1 VSILTYSQRQA
12 CWDWCREFID
22 REAIYRAD
30 DTHPAIPGKAKGST
44 YIWQFYS
51 RRATLHP
58 EFARRLGLLFWD
70 HFLPVYAQ
78 QPFQVCAC
86 QPSGP
91 PIGMA
96 ILTAATRLKI
106 PVNLFIARREPKFGT
121 DSWFDGHARRDLPVL
136 MVDDIAASAPFLLL
150 ASVRVQQKLRLPL
163 HRNYFTL
170 VNKVGAGFNKS
181 AQHTENYLDGELV
194 APFIINNFARSA
206 ADFEERYGRKPG
218 WSGLVR

>member
-1 VSILTYSQRQA
+1 LLTYQQRQA
-12 CWDWCREFID
+12 HWEWCRDYID

-30 DTHPAIPGKAKGST
+30 DAHPPIPAKQAGGT
-44 YIWQFYS
+44 YIWQFYL
-51 RRATLHP
+51 RRATLNP
-58 EFARRLGLLFWD
+58 QFAHRLGLLFWD

-86 QPSGP
+86 DPSGP

-96 ILTAATRLKI
+96 IQTTATRLKI
-106 PVNLFIARREPKFGT
+106 PLNLFIARREPKSFGT
-121 DSWFDGHARRDLPVL
+121 DNWFDGYARPDLPVL

-163 HRNYFTL
+163 HRNYFTV
-170 VNKVGAGFNKS
+170 VNKVGAGFSKS

-194 APFIINNFARSA
+194 ALFTVNNFTRSA